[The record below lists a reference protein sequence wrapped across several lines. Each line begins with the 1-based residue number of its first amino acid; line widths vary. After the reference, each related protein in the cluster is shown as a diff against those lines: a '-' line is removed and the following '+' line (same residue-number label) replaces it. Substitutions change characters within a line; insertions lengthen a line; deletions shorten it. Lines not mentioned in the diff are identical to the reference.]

1 MSLSWLPDERSTAG
15 ESLFL
20 EQNENGIGEV
30 LIPGAVFREKPLE
43 ESAASRYTVRIE
55 KKNKTGRFCH
65 EVYSCCHHDQ

>member
-1 MSLSWLPDERSTAG
+1 MSLPWLPDERSTAG

-43 ESAASRYTVRIE
+43 ESAASRDTVRIE

>member
-1 MSLSWLPDERSTAG
+1 MSLPWLPDEGSTAG

-55 KKNKTGRFCH
+55 KKEQNW
-65 EVYSCCHHDQ
+65 EVLS

>member
-1 MSLSWLPDERSTAG
+1 MSLPWLSDEGSTAG

-30 LIPGAVFREKPLE
+30 LIPGAVFREKRLE

-55 KKNKTGRFCH
+55 KKQNW
-65 EVYSCCHHDQ
+65 EVLS

>member
-1 MSLSWLPDERSTAG
+1 MSLLSLTDKGSTAG

-30 LIPGAVFREKPLE
+30 LIPGAVFQEKRLE

-55 KKNKTGRFCH
+55 KKQNS
-65 EVYSCCHHDQ
+65 EVLS